1 MPTIKIKRNSS
12 TGKLLYSE
20 LGFNTSTK
28 RMYIGSSTSATSTA
42 STSMREVGRPIITL
56 SQTDYNALSTKDSNT
71 IYIIQTPDSI
81 LTNSVLTNQVAEI
94 QTQINTLNT
103 AVSGVATLVNNLSS
117 KQNTVTGSATSALS
131 SNLGASKILIST
143 SAQKLGASSIA
154 TTTELGY
161 LDGVTSSIQTQLDN
175 KLNSGTLAIANGG
188 TGATTASAARTNL
201 GLKYTKLWSG
211 NMYSG
216 SMDVNCN
223 GYDFLVIT
231 GRVSSTFGTQSLSMP
246 LAYLTSTAE
255 KWQLAD
261 DEYYVAFTFAKSS
274 SNVVTIK
281 YSAGTSNGRIQ
292 SIYGIKVGG

>member
-81 LTNSVLTNQVAEI
+81 LTNSVLTNQVSEI

-117 KQNTVTGSATSALS
+117 KQNKVTGSATSALS

-143 SAQKLGASSIA
+143 SAQKLGASSVA

-161 LDGVTSSIQTQLDN
+161 LDGVTSSI
-175 KLNSGTLAIANGG
+175 
-188 TGATTASAARTNL
+188 
-201 GLKYTKLWSG
+201 
-211 NMYSG
+211 
-216 SMDVNCN
+216 
-223 GYDFLVIT
+223 
-231 GRVSSTFGTQSLSMP
+231 
-246 LAYLTSTAE
+246 
-255 KWQLAD
+255 
-261 DEYYVAFTFAKSS
+261 
-274 SNVVTIK
+274 
-281 YSAGTSNGRIQ
+281 
-292 SIYGIKVGG
+292 